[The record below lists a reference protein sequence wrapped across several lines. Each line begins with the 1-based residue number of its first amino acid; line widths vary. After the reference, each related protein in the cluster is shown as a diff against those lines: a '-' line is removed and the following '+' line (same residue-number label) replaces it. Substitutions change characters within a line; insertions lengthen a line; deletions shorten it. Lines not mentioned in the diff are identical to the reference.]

1 LAVDL
6 QISTPIDNSV
16 ADPGLKFFI
25 FSEQMEKPFGAHV
38 FWLKEKEKEVPYA
51 FLPVSV
57 PEEST
62 LLFNMSI
69 RVGGSGSP
77 HHLPD
82 PDPL

>member
-1 LAVDL
+1 M
-6 QISTPIDNSV
+6 QICTLIDNSV

-25 FSEQMEKPFGAHV
+25 FYEQMEKPFGAHV
-38 FWLKEKEKEVPYA
+38 FWLKEKDKEVPYA

-57 PEEST
+57 PEEGT

-69 RVGGSGSP
+69 REGGSGFL
-77 HHLPD
+77 HHLPN